1 MHVYNIYKIQSN
13 PLKGVEVM
21 RSRASKNIKSY
32 NFKTNKARTLIFIP
46 KLDLLDVFRPY
57 QFQIDIF
64 IKKEVM
70 SLRALETRDSNFL
83 LFDV

>member
-32 NFKTNKARTLIFIP
+32 NFKTNKARTLKFIP
-46 KLDLLDVFRPY
+46 QKDLIEVFRP
-57 QFQIDIF
+57 
-64 IKKEVM
+64 
-70 SLRALETRDSNFL
+70 
-83 LFDV
+83 